1 MYRKAVDHATRND
14 IAAAAAAHHE
24 LGRDYDSAVAEGLI
38 ERIGVEIDQRVDARL
53 GAVSRGSGSAAE
65 VSQASGRQQAMW
77 TGAAVGAGMTGIVV
91 LIVNA
96 RHATTDLIASV
107 ITVWVIIAIA
117 ALATTLARRY
127 RNPRHE

>member
-65 VSQASGRQQAMW
+65 VSQASARQQAMW